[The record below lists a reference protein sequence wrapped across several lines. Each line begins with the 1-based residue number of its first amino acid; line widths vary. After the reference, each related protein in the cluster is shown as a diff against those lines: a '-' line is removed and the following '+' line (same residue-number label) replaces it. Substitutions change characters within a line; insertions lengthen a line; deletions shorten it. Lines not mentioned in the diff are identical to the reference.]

1 MLAAELRRVR
11 RDYKVVGCVVK
22 MSNPTAKFDLF
33 VLTALK
39 LLLFLSI
46 SATLWAQVTSAI
58 LGTVTDPSGAAVAG
72 VNVTVRN
79 TETGVSRTTVTGEN
93 GNYQVLSLPVGQYEV
108 RVEKPG
114 FKAVLRSGINLVVA
128 QEAVVNVP
136 LEVGQVTQS
145 VTVTGES
152 ELVNTT
158 PSSTSGL
165 VSEQQ
170 VKDLPLNGR
179 SFDTLI
185 TLNPSTANTTSYRS
199 STSTGAGQGYNFVV
213 SGNREDFNLFTLNGI
228 EYTGVSTAD
237 VSPGGVSGQLL
248 GVDAVREFN
257 VLENTYGAEY
267 GKRPGGQVSVVT
279 QSGGNS
285 FHGSL
290 FEFLRNSAFDT
301 HNVFDQPGT
310 PKPQF
315 QRNQFGA
322 AAGGPIVKGKTFIF
336 GNYEG
341 FRQHLGLSGNGV
353 VPDLNTRNGLL
364 PCAFV
369 SPAPGPCPAS
379 GLVSVGPAPG
389 VAPYFNMWPVPNG
402 PEITTS
408 SGGLTGTATLLTLED
423 EKT

>member
-1 MLAAELRRVR
+1 MLAPELRRVR
-11 RDYKVVGCVVK
+11 RDSKVVGCVMK
-22 MSNPTAKFDLF
+22 ISNPTEKFDLF
-33 VLTALK
+33 VRTALK
-39 LLLFLSI
+39 LVLFVSI
-46 SATLWAQVTSAI
+46 SATLWAQATSAI

-72 VNVTVRN
+72 ANVAVRN
-79 TETGVSRTTVTGEN
+79 TETGVSRTTVTVEN

-145 VTVTGES
+145 VTVTGEA

-213 SGNREDFNLFTLNGI
+213 SGNREDFNLFTFNGI

-237 VSPGGVSGQLL
+237 VSPVGVSGQLL

-290 FEFLRNSAFDT
+290 FEFLRNSCLAT
-301 HNVFDQPGT
+301 HNVFDQPGS
-310 PKPQF
+310 PNPQF
-315 QRNQFGA
+315 
-322 AAGGPIVKGKTFIF
+322 
-336 GNYEG
+336 
-341 FRQHLGLSGNGV
+341 
-353 VPDLNTRNGLL
+353 
-364 PCAFV
+364 
-369 SPAPGPCPAS
+369 
-379 GLVSVGPAPG
+379 
-389 VAPYFNMWPVPNG
+389 
-402 PEITTS
+402 
-408 SGGLTGTATLLTLED
+408 
-423 EKT
+423 